1 MTDHS
6 NFQTQLDFLIP
17 SLGHL
22 RNIANLVR
30 FDSIPYDLD
39 IALTHL
45 VESLDAVSRLS
56 FYYKGDVYESDTD
69 QES

>member
-1 MTDHS
+1 MTDNSH
-6 NFQTQLDFLIP
+6 FLTQLDFLIL
-17 SLGHL
+17 SLRHF
-22 RNIANLVR
+22 RQIANLVR

-45 VESLDAVSRLS
+45 VESIDAVSRLS
-56 FYYKGDVYESDTD
+56 FYYKGDVRESDSD